1 MATYRVT
8 EDSPV
13 WQKAGVHFVR
23 ASASLKP
30 LGATLEGEFGEDTP
44 SSEYIL
50 VTADDD
56 FPASTCR
63 LHILSEDTAKIERV
77 ATTPACQHKH
87 FGSAAVKAAEKWLK
101 ERGIKRVVINARTA
115 VVHFYET
122 LGYKPDYTKITGSGT
137 FECVLTEK
145 DLAAQN

>member
-1 MATYRVT
+1 MAIFRVT
-8 EDSPV
+8 ETSPV

-30 LGATLEGEFGEDTP
+30 LGATLEGEFEEDTEK
-44 SSEYIL
+44 SEYIL
-50 VTADDD
+50 ITTDDD

-77 ATTPACQHKH
+77 ATHPDCQHKH
-87 FGSAAVKAAEKWLK
+87 FGSKAIRAAEQWLS
-101 ERGIKRVVINARTA
+101 ERGIRKVWINSRTA

-122 LGYKPDYTKITGSGT
+122 LGYQPDYTKVTGSGT
-137 FECVLTEK
+137 FQCVLTEK
-145 DLAAQN
+145 NLS